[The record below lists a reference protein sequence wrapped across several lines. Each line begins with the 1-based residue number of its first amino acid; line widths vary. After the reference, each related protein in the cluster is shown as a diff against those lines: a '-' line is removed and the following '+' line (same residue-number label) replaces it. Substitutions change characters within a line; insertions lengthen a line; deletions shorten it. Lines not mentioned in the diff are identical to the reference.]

1 MTPPPIKR
9 DEGINDSAE
18 PRKAVLAARTPVEL
32 ANSISARRIQLY
44 RGFVLCQ
51 RIEKKQQPNEIKAL
65 KYSAL

>member
-9 DEGINDSAE
+9 DEGINDIAE
-18 PRKAVLAARTPVEL
+18 PRKAVLAANKAVEL

-51 RIEKKQQPNEIKAL
+51 RIEKTQQPHEIKAL